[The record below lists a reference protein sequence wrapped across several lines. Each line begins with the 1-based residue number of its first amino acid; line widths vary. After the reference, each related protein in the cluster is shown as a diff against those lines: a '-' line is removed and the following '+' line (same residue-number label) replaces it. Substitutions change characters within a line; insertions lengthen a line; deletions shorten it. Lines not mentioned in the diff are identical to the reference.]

1 MKTKQNA
8 FMLGLAIAAVLL
20 LLLSPHCNAQK
31 KKMSTKDL
39 TEVSTTILYG
49 KCTKVK
55 SDWNEDKDLIF
66 TTITIVPEEYLK
78 GNLGSEALITVPG
91 GRVDDIIY
99 EVSEMPVFE
108 EGEEVFTFIWK
119 HPSGKNLVTGGEKGK
134 LKIEKDKNSGKRV
147 VIGTEVEV
155 TEQTAKKSASP
166 LPTYKAQTML
176 LEDFARE
183 VKRYVK

>member
-1 MKTKQNA
+1 MP
-8 FMLGLAIAAVLL
+8 GLAIAIAFA

-108 EGEEVFTFIWK
+108 EGEEVFTFIWE
-119 HPSGKNLVTGGEKGK
+119 HPSGLNLVTAGDQGK
-134 LKIEKDKNSGKRV
+134 LKIEKDKTTGKKIV
-147 VIGTEVEV
+147 KGTEVEV

-166 LPTYKAQTML
+166 LSTYKAEKML

-183 VKRYVK
+183 VKRHVK